1 MLYGELG
8 RFPIEL
14 TIKSR
19 MIGYW
24 NRLVHSKETK
34 LSFLLHSSDTVSKWQ
49 NHIKNIF
56 NQIGRPDF
64 WIEQISPSTS
74 LSQLVKKIL
83 MDQYVQNWLAR
94 DSQSL
99 KAITYFSFKHDFELE
114 KYLHA
119 YLANNIS
126 DFSNLELATINF
138 QWKRA
143 GGTARTL
150 EKENV
155 SCVHWTTLEMSSIIF
170 VNVRILTLK
179 DGNMLNR
186 IILFARTCLNSA
198 NFYRLTINQY
208 LIGYVCL

>member
-19 MIGYW
+19 MIGCW

-34 LSFLLHSSDTVSKWQ
+34 LSFLLHQCLLHSSDTVSKWQ

-56 NQIGRPDF
+56 SQIGRPDF
-64 WIEQISPSTS
+64 WMEQVSPLTS
-74 LSQLVKKIL
+74 VSQLINKIL

-114 KYLHA
+114 KYFTR
-119 YLANNIS
+119 IPR

-155 SCVHWTTLEMSSIIF
+155 SCVHWTTLEMSSSIF
-170 VNVRILTLK
+170 VNVRILTLR

-198 NFYRLTINQY
+198 NFYRLTINQ
-208 LIGYVCL
+208 